1 VEWRATRMD
10 GNSGNNKGKAGE
22 RGRKGMEFWLASI
35 ATNAYA
41 TARYFLG
48 LTNMGTI

>member
-1 VEWRATRMD
+1 MA

-22 RGRKGMEFWLASI
+22 RGRKGMEFWLAPI
-35 ATNAYA
+35 ATNPYA

-48 LTNMGTI
+48 QTNIGTI